1 MRLNIL
7 AIVLTLAGL
16 SAAAPS
22 LSFEIEHQESF
33 TSSSLEPEML
43 RIISTADIELFAPL
57 ITGFQASN
65 PKVTVDYHEVSS
77 TELMRALQDEKAPYD
92 IAVSSAMDLQTKLA
106 NDGLALAHSSFAT
119 TLLPG
124 WGKWHDYVFAFT
136 QEPATIVISTKDFGD
151 LPLPKTRQD
160 LISIL
165 RDHPDRFRGRVGTY
179 DVRSSGLGYLFAT
192 QDARTSETF
201 WRLAEVMGNLDIQ
214 LYCCSGAMIDDV
226 SSGKI
231 SVAYNVLGSYA
242 MARRD
247 AQDTIHI
254 IAPQDFTTVMMRTVL
269 IPTTSQQPAIASKF
283 VDHLIQAAWDENFST
298 ADYPFPAIN
307 RDPAASDTSLR
318 PIRMGPGLLVYL
330 DKLKKRR
337 FINEWENAILQP

>member
-7 AIVLTLAGL
+7 SIALTLAGL

-22 LSFEIEHQESF
+22 LGFEIERQKNF
-33 TSSSLEPEML
+33 TSNAAEPKKL
-43 RIISTADIELFAPL
+43 RIISTADIDLFAPL
-57 ITGFQASN
+57 ITGFQVKYPA
-65 PKVTVDYHEVSS
+65 VTVDYHEVSS

-92 IAVSSAMDLQTKLA
+92 IAISSAMDLQTKLA
-106 NDGLALAHSSFAT
+106 NDGLALAHSSVAT
-119 TLLPG
+119 TLLPD
-124 WGKWHDYVFAFT
+124 WGKWHDYIFAFT
-136 QEPATIVISTKDFGD
+136 QEPATIVISTKAFGD

-165 RDHPDRFRGRVGTY
+165 REHPDRFRGRVGTY

-201 WRLAEVMGNLDIQ
+201 WRLAEVMGHLDIQ

-231 SVAYNVLGSYA
+231 AVAYNVLGSYA

-247 AQDTIHI
+247 AKANIHI
-254 IAPQDFTTVMMRTVL
+254 ITPQDFTTVMLRTAL
-269 IPTTSQQPAIASKF
+269 IPTTAQRPALAGQFI
-283 VDHLIQAAWDENFST
+283 DHLIRAAWLDETTDN
-298 ADYPFPAIN
+298 YPFPDIN
-307 RDPAASDTSLR
+307 RDPLASNTSLR

-330 DKLKKRR
+330 DKLKKRQ
-337 FINEWENAILQP
+337 FLNEWENAILQP

>member
-7 AIVLTLAGL
+7 SIVLTLAGL

-33 TSSSLEPEML
+33 TSSSLEPEIL

-65 PKVTVDYHEVSS
+65 PKVTVNYHEVSS

-106 NDGLALAHSSFAT
+106 NDGLALAHSSVAT

-231 SVAYNVLGSYA
+231 AVAYNVLGSYA

-283 VDHLIQAAWDENFST
+283 VDHPIQAAWDENFST
-298 ADYPFPAIN
+298 ADYTFPAIN

>member
-7 AIVLTLAGL
+7 SIVLTLAGL

-22 LSFEIEHQESF
+22 LSFEIERQESF
-33 TSSSLEPEML
+33 TSNSIEPEIL

-65 PKVTVDYHEVSS
+65 PKVTVNYHEVSS

-106 NDGLALAHSSFAT
+106 NDGLALAHSSVAT

-165 RDHPDRFRGRVGTY
+165 RDHPDRFRGRVGT
-179 DVRSSGLGYLFAT
+179 
-192 QDARTSETF
+192 
-201 WRLAEVMGNLDIQ
+201 
-214 LYCCSGAMIDDV
+214 
-226 SSGKI
+226 
-231 SVAYNVLGSYA
+231 
-242 MARRD
+242 
-247 AQDTIHI
+247 
-254 IAPQDFTTVMMRTVL
+254 
-269 IPTTSQQPAIASKF
+269 
-283 VDHLIQAAWDENFST
+283 
-298 ADYPFPAIN
+298 
-307 RDPAASDTSLR
+307 
-318 PIRMGPGLLVYL
+318 
-330 DKLKKRR
+330 
-337 FINEWENAILQP
+337 